1 MRRRGL
7 VELLLLALVIGL
19 GTWWGGWWAVPLLA
33 AGWQWLRP
41 GSAWSI
47 GVAALLAW
55 GGLLMLLPPAPF
67 GRLLERL
74 GGLLSLPGPVLLVLP
89 LAYVLLLG
97 WSAARLTLALRKTG
111 R

>member
-1 MRRRGL
+1 MRGRGPL
-7 VELLLLALVIGL
+7 ELLLLAVLMAA
-19 GTWWGGWWAVPLLA
+19 GTWLGGWWAVPLLA

-74 GGLLSLPGPVLLVLP
+74 GGLLSLPGPLLLVLP

-97 WSAARLTLALRKTG
+97 WSAARLTLALRKPG

>member
-1 MRRRGL
+1 MKGRGPL
-7 VELLLLALVIGL
+7 ELLLLAVFMAA
-19 GTWWGGWWAVPLLA
+19 GTWLGGWWAVPLLA

-55 GGLLMLLPPAPF
+55 GGLLLLLPPAPF

-89 LAYVLLLG
+89 LAYALLLG
-97 WSAARLTLALRKTG
+97 WSAARLTLAFRKAG
-111 R
+111 A

>member
-1 MRRRGL
+1 MKRRGPF
-7 VELLLLALVIGL
+7 EIALLAMLIAA
-19 GTWWGGWWAVPLLA
+19 GTWLGGWWAVPLLA

-41 GSAWSI
+41 GSSWSL

-74 GGLLSLPGPVLLVLP
+74 GGLVSLPGPVLLILP
-89 LAYVLLLG
+89 LGYALLLG
-97 WSAARLTLALRKTG
+97 WSAARLTLALRKG
-111 R
+111 DA